1 MIAEYITKEELQ
13 QYLVL
18 QDEELNEQYQQLR
31 KANSAY
37 YVREVKVT
45 FRTPFSWKHPFRKR
59 EEVATLY
66 EVLEDLDGEARI
78 CCFPTAKG
86 SEWISSTWIGELD
99 LKTFIYG
106 YLNGTD
112 GIMKNLERHHGEP
125 KFNIGQLVKVVDTDT
140 MQKVCKEHVWTPSE
154 DEERCCGCQ
163 FAVYDIH
170 WSYNS
175 KAYVYQLGQW
185 GHCINWVRE
194 EFTEEWKEE
203 SIESAEE

>member
-45 FRTPFSWKHPFRKR
+45 FRTPFSWKHPFRRR

-66 EVLEDLDGEARI
+66 EVLEDLDGKARI

-112 GIMKNLERHHGEP
+112 AMLKELKRHHGKP
-125 KFNIGQLVKVVDTDT
+125 KFPIGDLVKVVNRDIYDKICEEHGWTTSCGYGSLCGRQFTVTDI
-140 MQKVCKEHVWTPSE
+140 
-154 DEERCCGCQ
+154 R
-163 FAVYDIH
+163 Y
-170 WSYNS
+170 SYASNEYTYQIECHSNS
-175 KAYVYQLGQW
+175 AW
-185 GHCINWVRE
+185 IRE
-194 EFTEEWKEE
+194 KLLEACEP
-203 SIESAEE
+203 